1 MVAMICAKLKS
12 EEKKNEFIQEFIHE
26 RLINGKVGFLDTI
39 KKGNLKT
46 GIKSKKVRRKNCFNS
61 SRGLPSICHI

>member
-46 GIKSKKVRRKNCFNS
+46 GVKSKKVRR
-61 SRGLPSICHI
+61 